1 MEDCERE
8 ARTMLAIGAYEIL
21 FRKSENDDPN
31 DLDIVLTKDMAG
43 ILKQF
48 IDDADFRAVALDGW
62 SAVFG
67 PESRGFGKNARE
79 AWNDLTKDYLRCS
92 PKRDGCLP
100 TGDTPLISKN

>member
-1 MEDCERE
+1 MEDCVRE

-21 FRKSENDDPN
+21 YRKSDNDDPN
-31 DLDIVLTKDMAG
+31 DPDIRLTREMAG

-67 PESRGFGKNARE
+67 PGSGGFGKNARE
-79 AWNDLTKDYLRCS
+79 AWSDLTEDYLRCNQ
-92 PKRDGCLP
+92 KQDECLP
-100 TGDTPLISKN
+100 TEGTPRISKN